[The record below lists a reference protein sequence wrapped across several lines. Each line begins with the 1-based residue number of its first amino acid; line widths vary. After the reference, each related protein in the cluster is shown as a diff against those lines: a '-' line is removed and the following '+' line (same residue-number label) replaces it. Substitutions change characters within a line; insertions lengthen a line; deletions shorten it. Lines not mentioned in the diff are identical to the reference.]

1 MKKED
6 FYNTNKDMNN
16 LTTMLIDLLLKRLL
30 EERYSEFYTESL
42 SESKRYYHNPLLVT
56 KYLRFESVIKRGTAL
71 LIFIDLLLE
80 VFALLTGVL
89 SPTFALISCCVL
101 IILLY
106 LCLIA
111 TIDYDKKN
119 RKIESFIISKNS
131 DGSFVIAV
139 LYRHREQFA
148 IYRIESITNLKIENK
163 TIIIKLKGYFL
174 YKGIEIT
181 YKGDILLPHTHGN
194 NDYNEIIKAV
204 SDVIDTDFIRSIS
217 RDDIKQFVM
226 YMARRKVKASTRN
239 RRLSAIRSFFE
250 FCCNDVQIIDSS
262 PCQTITNSKK
272 EKKLPKY
279 LTLEESEKLLASVKE
294 GKNYDRNYCMLTLF
308 LNCGLRLTE
317 LVDIDIS
324 DIQNDTLRIMGKGAK
339 ERILHLNESCM
350 VALENW
356 LQVRLSNK
364 YFVKDKNALFIS
376 ANEGTRLS
384 RRAVQLVVSET
395 LKAAGLDGKGYSTH
409 KLRHTAATLMYQY
422 GDVDV
427 VTLKEV
433 LGHEELST
441 TQIYTHID
449 NKQVREA
456 LEKNP
461 LAHKNVDYIDVN
473 NDKKGE

>member
-80 VFALLTGVL
+80 VFALLTGFL

-174 YKGIEIT
+174 YSDDEKFNDNGTIT
-181 YKGDILLPHTHGN
+181 LP
-194 NDYNEIIKAV
+194 AV
-204 SDVIDTDFIRSIS
+204 YDDELI
-217 RDDIKQFVM
+217 DDI
-226 YMARRKVKASTRN
+226 N
-239 RRLSAIRSFFE
+239 
-250 FCCNDVQIIDSS
+250 
-262 PCQTITNSKK
+262 
-272 EKKLPKY
+272 KLKG
-279 LTLEESEKLLASVKE
+279 LL
-294 GKNYDRNYCMLTLF
+294 
-308 LNCGLRLTE
+308 
-317 LVDIDIS
+317 
-324 DIQNDTLRIMGKGAK
+324 
-339 ERILHLNESCM
+339 
-350 VALENW
+350 
-356 LQVRLSNK
+356 
-364 YFVKDKNALFIS
+364 
-376 ANEGTRLS
+376 
-384 RRAVQLVVSET
+384 
-395 LKAAGLDGKGYSTH
+395 
-409 KLRHTAATLMYQY
+409 
-422 GDVDV
+422 
-427 VTLKEV
+427 
-433 LGHEELST
+433 
-441 TQIYTHID
+441 
-449 NKQVREA
+449 
-456 LEKNP
+456 
-461 LAHKNVDYIDVN
+461 
-473 NDKKGE
+473 